1 MTKSSGSE
9 IPNSLAALFCL
20 SERGEKNCQ
29 FVLILPGR
37 NSVHLRLFRMQGKQK
52 TATATGCAD
61 VNVAEKNHVFYYPI
75 LVRHEKESWSEFRD
89 QAVDKLVDGTYG
101 GDYQHQ
107 KIDAFMENLK

>member
-61 VNVAEKNHVFYYPI
+61 VNVAEKQ
-75 LVRHEKESWSEFRD
+75 WSRP
-89 QAVDKLVDGTYG
+89 GTYRG
-101 GDYQHQ
+101 QNLA
-107 KIDAFMENLK
+107 DAGTELTGLRT